1 MKDSMQTAIHHA
13 AVLID
18 GSDNYEYMRGM
29 CELLA
34 SLNPIPTMDTA
45 GRATWFEAQ
54 IRRQLTCDALPF
66 GD

>member
-1 MKDSMQTAIHHA
+1 MTLIQKAINHA

-34 SLNPIPTMDTA
+34 SLHPGPAMCTSD
-45 GRATWFEAQ
+45 RSDWFEEQ
-54 IRRQLTCDALPF
+54 IRKQLTCDALPT
-66 GD
+66 GG

>member
-1 MKDSMQTAIHHA
+1 MTQDEQIAINHA

-18 GSDNYEYMRGM
+18 GSDNYEYLRGM

-34 SLNPIPTMDTA
+34 SLNPIPSQCTA
-45 GRATWFEAQ
+45 ERAAWIETE
-54 IRRQLTCDALPF
+54 IRRQLTCDALPK